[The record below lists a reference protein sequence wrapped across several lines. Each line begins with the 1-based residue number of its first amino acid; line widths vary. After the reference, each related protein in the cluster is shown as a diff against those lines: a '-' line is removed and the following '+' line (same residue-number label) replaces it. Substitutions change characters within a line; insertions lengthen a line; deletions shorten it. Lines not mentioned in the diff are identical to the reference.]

1 MTHAEAETN
10 PNPLERAA
18 VAFSLG
24 TVMAVAV
31 VARLAAVALAL
42 FVAFD
47 ESYDETQVF
56 AVAIAVVG
64 LATAAPLRSRTGGA
78 LAVFGAAMLLY
89 AGALLF
95 NVSVGPLLLLAGGVA
110 TLAALAENH
119 QRHATGLLPVAAL
132 LVAMGAITALV
143 LVIVFAVGG

>member
-1 MTHAEAETN
+1 MTHAEF
-10 PNPLERAA
+10 PSKQNPLERAA
-18 VAFSLG
+18 LAFPLGAITLVALVAKLVAVAF
-24 TVMAVAV
+24 
-31 VARLAAVALAL
+31 AL

-64 LATAAPLRSRTGGA
+64 VVSLAPVRTRAGGA

-95 NVSVGPLLLLAGGVA
+95 NVSVGPLLMLVGAVA
-110 TLAALAENH
+110 TLAALAGNH
-119 QRHATGLLPVAAL
+119 QRHGTGLLPVATL

-143 LVIVFAVGG
+143 LAIVFAVGG